1 MPVVQFVKNDES
13 CYTCGSLYRWT
24 SLFQLNALFAFSLIF
39 PLACVFRTL
48 PSKRRRHK
56 PYSAHLVQSFKIRR
70 RATRIPNGDRA
81 TQAESS
87 EDIRASDDV
96 PESGAAVSFRTVE
109 QLFHNTIRGTSSKLS
124 HDFDVCSFGRYAC
137 VTCRFDYLPGMA
149 PCHATC
155 RVAVLCD

>member
-1 MPVVQFVKNDES
+1 MKNDES

-24 SLFQLNALFAFSLIF
+24 SLFQLNALFVFSLIF
-39 PLACVFRTL
+39 SLACVFRTL
-48 PSKRRRHK
+48 PSKRRHK

-109 QLFHNTIRGTSSKLS
+109 QLFHTIRGTGSKLS
-124 HDFDVCSFGRYAC
+124 HAFDIYSFGRYAC
-137 VTCRFDYLPGMA
+137 VTCRFEYLPGMA
-149 PCHATC
+149 PCYATC
-155 RVAVLCD
+155 RVAVL